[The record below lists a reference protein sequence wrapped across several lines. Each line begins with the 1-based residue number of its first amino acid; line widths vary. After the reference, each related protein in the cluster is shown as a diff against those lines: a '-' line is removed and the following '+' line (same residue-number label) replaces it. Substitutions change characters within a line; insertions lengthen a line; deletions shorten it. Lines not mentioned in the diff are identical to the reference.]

1 MNIKKLLLLS
11 FLLILTFNACEEKQT
26 ITQSVLEPSK
36 DIKIELPT
44 FKLTTTDE
52 KTITIK
58 VTEDGWIF
66 EEYKNKVILLNFFA
80 TWCPPCKA
88 EIPHLN
94 HLQKEYGKDFQVIS
108 VLLERDKPNDF
119 IQKFIDKFNVQYPIT
134 NSPEN
139 FNLSAGVGGVQAIPT
154 MFLFTK
160 EGKVFQK
167 YKGAV
172 SEEILTIDIQKAIYL
187 PKPNDKTQKETNK
200 EEVK

>member
-11 FLLILTFNACEEKQT
+11 FLLILTIGGCEEKQT

-36 DIKIELPT
+36 DVKAQLPT
-44 FKLTTTDE
+44 FDLTTTDD
-52 KTITIK
+52 KKITIK
-58 VTEDGWIF
+58 VTTDGWVF

-94 HLQKEYGKDFQVIS
+94 HLQKEYGKDFQVVS
-108 VLLERDKPNDF
+108 VLLERDKPNNF
-119 IQKFIDKFNVQYPIT
+119 VQKFIDKFNVQYPIT

-187 PKPNDKTQKETNK
+187 PKSDDSSPKEV
-200 EEVK
+200 VK